1 MVPAP
6 LALALAGHRHTS
18 MLLVREERKFSGTIS
33 GVCRH
38 FTPNSTSSSESGY
51 NRSPNVP
58 HADAGPGSGRDSG
71 PSVS

>member
-6 LALALAGHRHTS
+6 LALALPVHRHTS
-18 MLLVREERKFSGTIS
+18 VLLVREERKFSGTVS
-33 GVCRH
+33 GVCH
-38 FTPNSTSSSESGY
+38 HSTPNSTSSSESDH

-71 PSVS
+71 PGVS